1 MIAEQDQFS
10 PEPSD
15 LDSVAYDKHL
25 VCGSG
30 MTDQVK
36 RAISASGYSGSNTV
50 RDAEALDDL
59 AALVRKEVHDNMQRA
74 AQ

>member
-10 PEPSD
+10 PESSD

-36 RAISASGYSGSNTV
+36 RAISASGYSGV
-50 RDAEALDDL
+50 
-59 AALVRKEVHDNMQRA
+59 QRSA
-74 AQ
+74 RCGSARRSRSARA